1 MRARFVVVGFVGAGF
16 PERGARVSTA
26 ALVSAAGSGL
36 CMFGTGVFVAAGVGA
51 GGLGA
56 ASFGAASATFDAAKE
71 RNSGGRGHGAL
82 FFSWRA
88 SLMVRRRRG
97 RLVGSVIIIVG
108 KALVRARLVSEENRR
123 PGYLII
129 PMIARGPASGGKR
142 MC

>member
-1 MRARFVVVGFVGAGF
+1 VRARFVVVGFVGAGF
-16 PERGARVSTA
+16 PERGARVSFA
-26 ALVSAAGSGL
+26 AFVSAAGSGL
-36 CMFGTGVFVAAGVGA
+36 CMFGTGVFVAAAVGA

-56 ASFGAASATFDAAKE
+56 ASSGVGSAGFDGAEE

-82 FFSWRA
+82 FFSWRD
-88 SLMVRRRRG
+88 SLIVRRRRG